1 MFRSLNDIIQKA
13 QKKYPAF
20 QQKIQE
26 AKILAQW
33 EKGVGPLIA
42 KHTQVIGVRNAIL
55 RVIVN
60 HAIWKSELLY
70 RKNQILEILNFS
82 QPQTLLKDIWFV
94 DPYSRKNEFYTKKA
108 NH

>member
-1 MFRSLNDIIQKA
+1 MFRSLNDILQDA
-13 QKKYPAF
+13 QKKYPPF

-55 RVIVN
+55 WVTVK

-70 RKNQILEILNFS
+70 RKDQILEILNFN
-82 QPQTLLKDIWFV
+82 QEQVLLKDIWFI
-94 DPYSRKNEFYTKKA
+94 DSHSRKK
-108 NH
+108 